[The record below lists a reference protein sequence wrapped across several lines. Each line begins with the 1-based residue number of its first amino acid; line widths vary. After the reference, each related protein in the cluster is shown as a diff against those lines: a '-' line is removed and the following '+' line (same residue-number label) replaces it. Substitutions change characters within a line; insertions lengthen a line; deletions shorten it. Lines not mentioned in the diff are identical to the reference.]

1 MSGSARRNVKAARR
15 ASSTPLAAT
24 SALSEP
30 FLSAHD
36 TSPGAIV
43 KFHASWATKV
53 SKESTLAAFVC
64 VFEDNVM
71 PRVRPV
77 ALNQADLGEMP
88 EDLQAALIMHASKK
102 VVDATANLMLLTE
115 QLYNMYWMTLSI
127 ELQQRVIA
135 QEEHAAIK
143 EAFDLLRLKNLV
155 ESVFHNPTAGGD
167 ITRDAIEKSQSTYQ
181 TCCQS
186 ERETLAQYYKR
197 FVQTV
202 RQVNGVLPE
211 AMRPTVAMQVTR
223 FLSSLNQRDRKYYA
237 RLKEAAALSGNE
249 AGYPVSLE
257 DALVKGA
264 RFLLEYYGTGK
275 TPHRFP
281 QQQAATVFS
290 VAGQRQAKPGAKRAP
305 ASGPAPTGN
314 PKPDLSHITC
324 FGCGQTGHY
333 RSSCPSKEVNS
344 AEVGEGEYTDLTNDA
359 DRCADCFSTATIVRV
374 KADSCAEV
382 SIVGEGFPLE
392 NLRDCAPL
400 TVKGVSGRIVVTKVG
415 SYGPIERVYYHPD
428 IPVNILSLG
437 DIERVADIEYEQH
450 KGFMVRFHDDMGSL
464 YFEKKRNTFSCD
476 LPVHAVMD
484 ATVAERE
491 KMYTKA
497 ELKAARGVRE
507 FKRNMAGASDRE
519 IEEFITCGVA
529 LNFPY
534 TLQDVRRAAAIYGPD
549 IACLKGKMT
558 SPGPERP
565 LVVSVDHGEQ
575 RNQELHM
582 DIFEVSGVSF
592 LLTVMVPLQYT
603 FATHLPGKS
612 LEEMTTAV
620 TGLLRLIQS
629 KQFVVVKIVLDPEGG
644 LDALK
649 DVLPV
654 PVNTVAPGTH
664 VPRVERRNRVVKE
677 RMRAIINALPFSV
690 AARFM
695 RYLVF
700 FVVTRLGLIPRAA
713 DGSRICP
720 RERFTGQKIVFNK
733 ELSLCFGD
741 TVQIFSKPAVLN
753 SMEERC
759 FSAMALYPCGNDQG
773 AWKFY
778 KFGTGTVVTSAKW
791 VKVPIQ
797 DVQIQALNAMAD
809 QDGAD
814 IGRGKR
820 ARESI
825 PRVRT
830 APGQVPLERMIV
842 NPHLP
847 LATHGV
853 PDGTVVTVA
862 PPVAAPQPPDEPPA
876 EPLVEAEPDHDAT
889 DGGDDADGA
898 DDDDEDDDEGVP
910 DLEGESDDEDDVPP
924 PPKSAAP
931 LGSVW
936 DEGGARTSAR
946 QAERRSRSA
955 EVYKLTVAQAI
966 DKYGEKARQATLE
979 EFIQMREKTVLGL
992 VLFADLTPEQRS
1004 RVIHSSLFLKE
1015 KYDDAG
1021 ELERIKARL
1030 VASGNEMDRALY
1042 SAGSSPTVATEA
1054 VAILLAQ
1061 SAAYNEVR
1069 YFVDI
1074 GTAFLEA
1081 AMEDEEV
1088 YMWISKALVPYLVE
1102 AMPEAANFIDEKGR
1116 VLVKLLKA
1124 LYGCI
1129 QSSRLWF
1136 EHIRDILVRG
1146 GYVANDYDPCV
1157 FHKGELGDRCS
1168 AALHVDDLFITAS
1181 SEKRAQELLDL
1192 LRAHLKEVK
1201 VKTGK
1206 VNTYLG
1212 MRITETD
1219 THLEADMDNYVRD
1232 CVEWAGVTST
1242 AKTPADENLFE
1253 IDETA
1258 AALDPGAAE
1267 RFHTGTAK
1275 LLFVAKRCRP
1285 AILTAVSFLCS
1296 RVTTSTAE
1304 DARKLERVM
1313 KYLRGTPSQPIKYEK
1328 GTQKMELFAYIDAG
1342 YGVHHTGE
1350 SRSGWVVT
1358 LNGTPVL
1365 SKTARQKIVTKSSTE
1380 AELVALSDGLTDVIW
1395 CRQFVQSAGFA
1406 IPATPVGE
1414 DNTAVLS
1421 LLEARKFGTARTK
1434 HINVRYFFI
1443 CDRIANGELVM
1454 VYVPTKEQL
1463 ADINSKALVGHQ
1475 FQVLQPRLHGD
1486 NKV

>member
-1 MSGSARRNVKAARR
+1 M
-15 ASSTPLAAT
+15 
-24 SALSEP
+24 
-30 FLSAHD
+30 
-36 TSPGAIV
+36 V
-43 KFHASWATKV
+43 KFNAMWAAKCTRMPQFATFV
-53 SKESTLAAFVC
+53 SLFDE
-64 VFEDNVM
+64 NVM
-71 PRVRPV
+71 PTVRPV
-77 ALNQADLGEMP
+77 VVNQGDLGEMP
-88 EDLQAALIMHASKK
+88 ADLQAALITHASKK
-102 VVDATANLMLLTE
+102 FIDGTADLMDLTE
-115 QLYNMYWMTLSI
+115 KLFKMYWMTLSI
-127 ELQQRVIA
+127 ELQQRLIA
-135 QEEHAAIK
+135 LDGFAAIK
-143 EAFDLLRLKNLV
+143 ASFDLAGLKDLL
-155 ESVFHNPTAGGD
+155 ESAFNNPTTGGAV
-167 ITRDAIEKSQSTYQ
+167 TSDAIDKAMSAYQ
-181 TCCQS
+181 TCSQF
-186 ERETLAQYYKR
+186 ERESMAAYYKR

-202 RQVNGVLPE
+202 RQVNGALPE
-211 AMRPTVAMQVTR
+211 ERRPSVAMQVTR
-223 FLSSLNQRDRKYYA
+223 FLSSLNLRDRVYYA
-237 RLKEAAALSGNE
+237 RLKETSALNGNE
-249 AGYPVSLE
+249 DGLPVSLE
-257 DALVKGA
+257 DALTKGA
-264 RFLLEYYGTGK
+264 RFLLEYYGQGK
-275 TPHRFP
+275 VTHSAP
-281 QQQAATVFS
+281 QQHAATVYS
-290 VAGQRQAKPGAKRAP
+290 VAGQRQSKPRSKPAQVPAP
-305 ASGPAPTGN
+305 ASTGK
-314 PKPDLSHITC
+314 PKSDLSHITC
-324 FGCGQTGHY
+324 FSCGQVGHY

-344 AEVGEGEYTDLTNDA
+344 AEVGESDYADLA
-359 DRCADCFSTATIVRV
+359 DDDVGVCAECFPAAATVRV

-392 NLRDCAPL
+392 NLRECAPL
-400 TVKGVSGRIVVTKVG
+400 TVKGVSGRIVVNKVG
-415 SYGPIERVYYHPD
+415 SYGPMDRVYYHPD

-437 DIERVADIEYEQH
+437 DIERVADIEYQQH
-450 KGFMVRFHDDMGSL
+450 QGFMVRFHDDMGSL

-507 FKRNMAGASDRE
+507 FKRNMACASDHD
-519 IEEFITCGVA
+519 IEDFITSGVA
-529 LNFPY
+529 VNFPY

-549 IACLKGKMT
+549 IASLKGKMT
-558 SPGPERP
+558 SPGPDRP

-592 LLTVMVPLQYT
+592 LLSVMVPLQYT

-612 LEEMTTAV
+612 LEEMTAAV
-620 TGLLRLIQS
+620 SGLLRLIQS
-629 KQFVVVKIVLDPEGG
+629 KQFVVTKIVLDPEGG

-677 RMRAIINALPFSV
+677 RMRAIISALPFSV
-690 AARFM
+690 AARFV

-720 RERFTGQKIVFNK
+720 RERFTGQKVVFNH

-741 TVQIFSKPAVLN
+741 TVQIFSKPTVLN
-753 SMEERC
+753 SMDERC

-778 KFGTGTVVTSAKW
+778 KFSTGTIVTSVKW

-830 APGQVPLERMIV
+830 VPGQVPLERMIV

-847 LATHGV
+847 LATQGI
-853 PDGTVVTVA
+853 PDGTVVTVM
-862 PPVAAPQPPDEPPA
+862 PPAAAPQPPDEPQA
-876 EPLVEAEPDHDAT
+876 ESPVEPEPEPDHGVADES
-889 DGGDDADGA
+889 GD
-898 DDDDEDDDEGVP
+898 
-910 DLEGESDDEDDVPP
+910 DDVPELLSDDSDTDFSP
-924 PPKSAAP
+924 PASTAP

-936 DEGGARTSAR
+936 DESGTRTSAR
-946 QAERRSRSA
+946 QAERNSRSA
-955 EVYKLTVAQAI
+955 EVYKLTVTQAI
-966 DKYGEKARQATLE
+966 DKYGDKARRATLE

-992 VLFADLTPEQRS
+992 VLSADLTREQRS
-1004 RVIHSSLFLKE
+1004 RIIHSSLFLKE

-1030 VASGNEMDRALY
+1030 VASGNQMDRTLY

-1088 YMWISKALVPYLVE
+1088 YMWIGKALVPFLVE
-1102 AMPEAANFIDEKGR
+1102 AMPEAANFVDDKGR
-1116 VLVKLLKA
+1116 VLVRLLKA

-1146 GYVANDYDPCV
+1146 GYVANQYDPCV
-1157 FHKGELGDRCS
+1157 FHKGETGSRCS

-1181 SEKRAQELLDL
+1181 TEKLAQDLLDL
-1192 LRAHLKEVK
+1192 LRANLKEVK
-1201 VKTGK
+1201 VKSGK

-1219 THLEADMDNYVRD
+1219 THLEADMDNYTRD
-1232 CVEWAGVTST
+1232 CVEWAGVTGT
-1242 AKTPADENLFE
+1242 AKTPADEDLFE
-1253 IDETA
+1253 VDETA
-1258 AALDPGAAE
+1258 AALDPASAE

-1296 RVTTSTAE
+1296 RVSASTVE

-1328 GTQKMELFAYIDAG
+1328 GAQRMELFAYVDAG

-1365 SKTARQKIVTKSSTE
+1365 CKTARQKIVTKSSTE

-1395 CRQFVQSAGFA
+1395 CRQFIQSAGFDL
-1406 IPATPVGE
+1406 PATPVGE

-1443 CDRIANGELVM
+1443 CDRIASGELKM

>member
-1 MSGSARRNVKAARR
+1 
-15 ASSTPLAAT
+15 
-24 SALSEP
+24 
-30 FLSAHD
+30 
-36 TSPGAIV
+36 
-43 KFHASWATKV
+43 
-53 SKESTLAAFVC
+53 
-64 VFEDNVM
+64 M

-77 ALNQADLGEMP
+77 VMNQADLGEMP

-102 VVDATANLMLLTE
+102 VVDATVDLMKLTE
-115 QLYNMYWMTLSI
+115 KLYNMYWMTLSI

-135 QEEHAAIK
+135 QGEHAAIK

-155 ESVFHNPTAGGD
+155 ESTFNNPTAGGV
-167 ITRDAIEKSQSTYQ
+167 ITRQAIEKGQSTYQ
-181 TCCQS
+181 TCCQF
-186 ERETLAQYYKR
+186 ERESLAQYYKR

-223 FLSSLNQRDRKYYA
+223 FLSSLNRRDSAYYA

-249 AGYPVSLE
+249 DGYPVSLE

-264 RFLLEYYGTGK
+264 RFLLEHYGAGT
-275 TPHRFP
+275 TPYRLP
-281 QQQAATVFS
+281 QQQAATVYS
-290 VAGQRQAKPGAKRAP
+290 VAGQRQAKPGVKRAP
-305 ASGPAPTGN
+305 TPGPAPAGN
-314 PKPDLSHITC
+314 PRPDLSHIIC
-324 FGCGQTGHY
+324 FGCGLAGHY

-344 AEVGEGEYTDLTNDA
+344 AEVTEDQYAELADDT
-359 DRCADCFSTATIVRV
+359 DRCAECFSTATNVRV

-392 NLRDCAPL
+392 NLRECAPL
-400 TVKGVSGRIVVTKVG
+400 TVRGVSGRIVVTKVG

-437 DIERVADIEYEQH
+437 DIERVADIKYEQH

-476 LPVHAVMD
+476 LPVHTVMD

-497 ELKAARGVRE
+497 ELKGARGVRE

-519 IEEFITCGVA
+519 IEDFITSGVA

-534 TLQDVRRAAAIYGPD
+534 TLQDVRRAAAIYSRD
-549 IACLKGKMT
+549 IAELKGKMT

-592 LLTVMVPLQYT
+592 LLSVMVPLHYT
-603 FATHLPGKS
+603 FATYLPGKS
-612 LEEMTTAV
+612 LEEMTSAV
-620 TGLLRLIQS
+620 AGLLRLIQS
-629 KQFVVVKIVLDPEGG
+629 KQFVIVKIVLDPEGG

-664 VPRVERRNRVVKE
+664 VPIVERRNRVVKE
-677 RMRAIINALPFSV
+677 RMRAIINSLPFSV
-690 AARFM
+690 AARFV
-695 RYLVF
+695 RYVVF
-700 FVVTRLGLIPRAA
+700 FVVTRLNLIPRAA

-720 RERFTGQKIVFNK
+720 RERFTGQKAVYNK
-733 ELSLCFGD
+733 DLGLCFGD

-759 FSAMALYPCGNDQG
+759 FSAMALYPVGNDQG

-778 KFGTGTVVTSAKW
+778 KFGTGTVVTSIKW
-791 VKVPIQ
+791 EKVPIQ
-797 DVQIQALNAMAD
+797 DVHIQALNAMAD

-814 IGRGKR
+814 IGRGRR

-830 APGQVPLERMIV
+830 APGQVPFERMIV

-847 LATHGV
+847 PATHGV
-853 PDGTVVTVA
+853 PDGTVVTAV
-862 PPVAAPQPPDEPPA
+862 PQVAAPPPPDEPLADPPA
-876 EPLVEAEPDHDAT
+876 EPELDHDVA
-889 DGGDDADGA
+889 DGDDNE
-898 DDDDEDDDEGVP
+898 DEDDDEGVP
-910 DLEGESDDEDDVPP
+910 DLTGDSDDEDDVPP

-936 DEGGARTSAR
+936 GEGGARTSAR

-1042 SAGSSPTVATEA
+1042 SAGSSPTVANEA

-1081 AMEDEEV
+1081 AMDDEEV
-1088 YMWISKALVPYLVE
+1088 YMWIGKALVPYLVE

-1136 EHIRDILVRG
+1136 EHIRNILVRG
-1146 GYVANDYDPCV
+1146 GYVANEYDPCV
-1157 FHKGELGDRCS
+1157 FHKGEVGDRCT

-1232 CVEWAGVTST
+1232 CVEWAGITST
-1242 AKTPADENLFE
+1242 AKTPADEDLFE

-1258 AALDPGAAE
+1258 AALGLAAAE

-1296 RVTTSTAE
+1296 RVTTSTVE

-1328 GTQKMELFAYIDAG
+1328 GTQKMELFAYVDAG

-1365 SKTARQKIVTKSSTE
+1365 CKTARQKIVTKSSTE

-1395 CRQFVQSAGFA
+1395 CRQFIQSAGFA

-1443 CDRIANGELVM
+1443 CGRIANGELKM